1 MPTHAI
7 RLLYIFKCA
16 MVIPPQSSLWHI
28 EPIHMARYML
38 RTNLYLYGLSSGIFP
53 AYLLCFPL
61 EIKTKSVLLFCSI
74 SFSWSNQSIHWED
87 CLVIF
92 TYNVFLTYS
101 SLYIC
106 NYFYIAFPEVSDSI
120 QIPEMLFCLQQML
133 REVYGISKDPVSLV
147 TFSKFACQ
155 HGAVHHQRHHR
166 PVHGER
172 GLEENNLCILSF
184 CFEYMDK
191 EKIAVNISISGR

>member
-1 MPTHAI
+1 MAYWTHPHGQI
-7 RLLYIFKCA
+7 YVKNKFVPIWPEQRYISCISTLFSTGNQNQISTA
-16 MVIPPQSSLWHI
+16 
-28 EPIHMARYML
+28 
-38 RTNLYLYGLSSGIFP
+38 
-53 AYLLCFPL
+53 
-61 EIKTKSVLLFCSI
+61 VLLHQL
-74 SFSWSNQSIHWED
+74 SWSNQSIHWED
-87 CLVIF
+87 CLAIF
-92 TYNVFLTYS
+92 TYNMFLTYS

-155 HGAVHHQRHHR
+155 HGAIHHQRHHR

-172 GLEENNLCILSF
+172 VLEENNLCILSF

-191 EKIAVNISISGR
+191 EKIAVNISISGW